1 MRILGIQI
9 FGALFLTAI
18 TTPVHAAEKPREQ
31 QSLDKLENSA
41 VSPETRVVKQVEAQP
56 PVMIPVMVP
65 IPGKNY
71 EIGKYEVTQAEW
83 RSVMGN
89 NPSKFSNCGDNCPV
103 EKVSW
108 DDTQVY
114 IQKLNATTGRQYRLP
129 TETEWEFACYGGI
142 QSEYCGGN
150 NVDAVAWTDEKG
162 NEQTHPVGQKQANGY
177 GLYDMS
183 GNVMEWTN
191 DCWQE
196 NCSLRVFRGGS
207 WINSPRDARVS
218 YRIMF
223 VTSIRNG
230 SGGFRLART
239 IP

>member
-1 MRILGIQI
+1 MWNMTIAII
-9 FGALFLTAI
+9 AILFLAAV
-18 TTPVHAAEKPREQ
+18 TTPVRAAEEQHEQ
-31 QSLDKLENSA
+31 QAGDKQEASKPSPKLNSIN
-41 VSPETRVVKQVEAQP
+41 KGEANT
-56 PVMIPVMVP
+56 PVMVR

-89 NPSKFSNCGDNCPV
+89 NPSKFGNCGDNCPV

-108 DDTQVY
+108 DDVQVY
-114 IQKLNATTGRQYRLP
+114 IQKLNAKTGRQYRLP
-129 TETEWEFACYGGI
+129 TEAEWEFACYGGI
-142 QSEYCGGN
+142 QSTYCGGN
-150 NVDAVAWTDEKG
+150 DVDKLAWTDDKG
-162 NEQTHPVGQKQANGY
+162 NSQTHPVGQKQANGY

-191 DCWQE
+191 DCPE
-196 NCSLRVFRGGS
+196 GNCSLRVFRGGS
-207 WINSPRDARVS
+207 WINSPRDARVL
-218 YRIMF
+218 YRIKF
-223 VTSIRNG
+223 VTSIRNS

>member
-1 MRILGIQI
+1 MRRLFVTALAILCL
-9 FGALFLTAI
+9 ALITAQAR
-18 TTPVHAAEKPREQ
+18 AAMEQQEQ
-31 QSLDKLENSA
+31 QSRDKEDA
-41 VSPETRVVKQVEAQP
+41 PR

-65 IPGKNY
+65 IPGKHY

-89 NPSKFSNCGDNCPV
+89 NPSKFGNCGDTCPV

-108 DDTQVY
+108 DDAQAF
-114 IQKLNATTGRQYRLP
+114 IQKLNARTGMQFRLP
-129 TETEWEFACYGGI
+129 TEEEWEYACYGGI
-142 QSEYCGGN
+142 RSEYCGGDD
-150 NVDAVAWTDEKG
+150 VDAVAWTDSKG
-162 NEQTHPVGQKQANGY
+162 NEQTHPAGQKQANGY

-191 DCWQE
+191 DCWE
-196 NCSLRVFRGGS
+196 GNCAQHVFRGGS
-207 WINSPRDARVS
+207 WLNDQWGARVA
-218 YRIMF
+218 YRIRF
-223 VTSIRNG
+223 ANAIRNG

>member
-1 MRILGIQI
+1 MRSLFATITVILLL
-9 FGALFLTAI
+9 AANTA
-18 TTPVHAAEKPREQ
+18 PVRAAEEQHEQ
-31 QSLDKLENSA
+31 QSPDK
-41 VSPETRVVKQVEAQP
+41 PETSKASSKLNPIKESDANS
-56 PVMIPVMVP
+56 PVMIPVMLP

-89 NPSKFSNCGDNCPV
+89 NPSKFGNCGDDCPV

-108 DDTQVY
+108 DDAQAY
-114 IQKLNATTGRQYRLP
+114 IQKLNARTGRQYRLP
-129 TETEWEFACYGGI
+129 TEAEWEFACYGGI
-142 QSEYCGGN
+142 QSTYCGGN
-150 NVDAVAWTDEKG
+150 DVDKVAWTDDKG

-191 DCWQE
+191 GCWNEDC
-196 NCSLRVFRGGS
+196 SRRVFRGGA
-207 WINSPRDARVS
+207 WLYSPWDARVS

-223 VTSIRNG
+223 ITSIRNS